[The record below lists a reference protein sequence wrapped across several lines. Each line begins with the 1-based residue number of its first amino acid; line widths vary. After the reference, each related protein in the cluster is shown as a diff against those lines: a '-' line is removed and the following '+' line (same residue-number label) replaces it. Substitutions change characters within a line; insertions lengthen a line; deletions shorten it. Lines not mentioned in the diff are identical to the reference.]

1 MSGPEMSEDPLDLNY
16 ISETKFLPMQMRVW
30 MGFFYL
36 YFVILLRF
44 ICKIQENDV

>member
-30 MGFFYL
+30 MGFFIC
-36 YFVILLRF
+36 IL
-44 ICKIQENDV
+44 